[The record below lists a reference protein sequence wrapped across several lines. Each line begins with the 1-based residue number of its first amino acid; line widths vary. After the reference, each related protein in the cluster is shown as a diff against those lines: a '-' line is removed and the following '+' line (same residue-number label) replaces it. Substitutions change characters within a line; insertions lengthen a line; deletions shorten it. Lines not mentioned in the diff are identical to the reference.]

1 MTYAVI
7 LRPRAE
13 DDIRTAFQWYES
25 QQPTVGEE
33 FIAHLRRAL
42 ERIGEFPESS
52 PVAHKAVRRALVTKF
67 RISCSTSR
75 SQRVLSF
82 SRFFTRRAVRQPGHV
97 DRTERPNPVFNR
109 TRRPALFRIRAS
121 LAARRLAWSR

>member
-33 FIAHLRRAL
+33 FLAHLRRAL

-67 RISCSTSR
+67 PYLVFYVAEPTRAVVLAVLHTSR
-75 SQRVLSF
+75 SPA
-82 SRFFTRRAVRQPGHV
+82 TWPRR
-97 DRTERPNPVFNR
+97 
-109 TRRPALFRIRAS
+109 
-121 LAARRLAWSR
+121 